1 MSKVVGKLRKR
12 ALWKLIYLM
21 NYLKEIK
28 KQLHWTIPNPYY
40 KRGFLTIINQRTI
53 GVFTIF
59 LWLRIIIV
67 ALVLQ
72 WIWYYNTSWVSN
84 IDDLV
89 SVLTFYSKLLSVCD
103 FAWIKYLF
111 VSKLS
116 KRQAPKMVKCTQSI
130 REVEA

>member
-1 MSKVVGKLRKR
+1 M
-12 ALWKLIYLM
+12 
-21 NYLKEIK
+21 
-28 KQLHWTIPNPYY
+28 
-40 KRGFLTIINQRTI
+40 
-53 GVFTIF
+53 
-59 LWLRIIIV
+59 
-67 ALVLQ
+67 LQ
-72 WIWYYNTSWVSN
+72 WIWYDNTSWVSN

-89 SVLTFYSKLLSVCD
+89 LVLTFYSKLLSVGD

>member
-12 ALWKLIYLM
+12 ALWKLIYLI

-28 KQLHWTIPNPYY
+28 KQLHWTIHNPYY

-89 SVLTFYSKLLSVCD
+89 LVLTFYSKLLSVGD

-111 VSKLS
+111 VSKLF

-130 REVEA
+130 REIEA